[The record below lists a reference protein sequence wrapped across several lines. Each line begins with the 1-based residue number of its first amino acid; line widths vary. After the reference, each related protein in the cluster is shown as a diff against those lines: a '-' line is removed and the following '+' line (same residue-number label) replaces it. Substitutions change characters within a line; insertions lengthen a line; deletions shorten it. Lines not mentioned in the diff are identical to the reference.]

1 MKSRRVRRIT
11 FAVVVV
17 AAFLFFVMFVVINTL
32 NAISEPAMRLSVVE
46 RGYIEDSISLSG
58 YIFRTQELIDSPVG
72 GVLETV
78 VPAGERVSVGER
90 VAVVYVGNV
99 PAEVMNELRFLN
111 DRIARLSGMPVGTDL
126 FVRDPI
132 VLERQIAAATSAVI
146 DAAYLRDGERLARAR
161 QQLDDLIT
169 QRNIAIGDVAQEVE
183 TVSQLEAQR
192 SALETRHG
200 IRRTDLIATRAGVF
214 VPNVDG
220 LEEYLR
226 IDAISDLT
234 PADMDELDSIPLVFN
249 HEIVPGRPAAKIVDN
264 YRWYF
269 VSVVDTV
276 LLENMQVRNFANQTE
291 ANRRASTVWLRFFD
305 VADTR
310 IEGTIT
316 FISTDFEGRSV
327 IAVAASGYVDSI
339 YATSRVS
346 VDLVRRSYS
355 GLKVERAAIR
365 VVDGRTGVF
374 VARNNQARFREVQQ
388 VHSDEEWSII
398 YECDDYF
405 NIYHDRVLRMFDE
418 VVITRREL
426 THNMIIR

>member
-11 FAVVVV
+11 FAVTVV

-58 YIFRTQELIDSPVG
+58 YIFRTQELIESSVG

-126 FVRDPI
+126 FVRDPV

-200 IRRTDLIATRAGVF
+200 IRRTDLVATRAGVF

-226 IDAISDLT
+226 IDAISGLT
-234 PADMDELDSIPLVFN
+234 PADMDELDRIPLVFN

-276 LLENMQVRNFANQTE
+276 LLETMQVRNFLNPTE

-316 FISTDFEGRSV
+316 FISADFDGRSV

-388 VHSDEEWSII
+388 VHSDEDWTIV
-398 YECDDYF
+398 YECGDYF